1 MKPEVVRVLLGVFG
15 FALYLGLPS
24 PGLLTLSADTA
35 ISTLENRLHQ
45 GAVVAEG
52 EEGSDEAGSEEE
64 EQEDDSD

>member
-15 FALYLGLPS
+15 YALYLGLPS
-24 PGLLTLSADTA
+24 PSLLTPSADA
-35 ISTLENRLHQ
+35 AMSALQSRLSQ
-45 GAVVAEG
+45 GAVFAEG

>member
-1 MKPEVVRVLLGVFG
+1 LAF
-15 FALYLGLPS
+15 YLGLPS
-24 PGLLTLSADTA
+24 TGFLTPTTDAA
-35 ISTLENRLHQ
+35 MSTLQRRLDQ